1 MYGYDCTAKA
11 IPDTLN
17 NTKRYTIRI
26 LYTMLHVHKW
36 LKLFIFVRDKCYKF

>member
-17 NTKRYTIRI
+17 NTKRYTNQDSV
-26 LYTMLHVHKW
+26 YHAACSQMVKA
-36 LKLFIFVRDKCYKF
+36 FYFCA